1 MVMLSLM
8 TAEQQRVAATADFW
22 ATPEMRQLEK
32 DLRAL
37 QAEYS
42 KADGARIFS
51 RDLSVP
57 SKMWKMRLRMRDG
70 WQEGMR
76 RQRPR
81 HFSPPQETWI
91 EDQTVKMIKNKILN
105 AFVSCLHLAKKK
117 AAPCEAEHK
126 PKWGAVNVAYL
137 AVCERAAR
145 SFGGSLRG
153 ALPAEA
159 LEVEREAMLLALDTP
174 DFCEVDAQTSDK
186 ISGAAQTWRFCIDL
200 REVIRWTASESYPTP
215 DIRKCLDRLV
225 CNRTF
230 GSIDC
235 STMCHQIELE
245 EDSKDLLAFLPRLA
259 SWRLGLRAVARGAR
273 PVRHASCQP
282 ASMPRTPGGL
292 QPVHAFRFEA
302 GFGSELLG

>member
-1 MVMLSLM
+1 MVMLSLT

-91 EDQTVKMIKNKILN
+91 EDQTVKMIKNKILS
-105 AFVSCLHLAKKK
+105 AS
-117 AAPCEAEHK
+117 
-126 PKWGAVNVAYL
+126 G
-137 AVCERAAR
+137 R
-145 SFGGSLRG
+145 S
-153 ALPAEA
+153 
-159 LEVEREAMLLALDTP
+159 
-174 DFCEVDAQTSDK
+174 
-186 ISGAAQTWRFCIDL
+186 
-200 REVIRWTASESYPTP
+200 ASSSA
-215 DIRKCLDRLV
+215 CV
-225 CNRTF
+225 
-230 GSIDC
+230 
-235 STMCHQIELE
+235 M
-245 EDSKDLLAFLPRLA
+245 
-259 SWRLGLRAVARGAR
+259 
-273 PVRHASCQP
+273 P

-302 GFGSELLG
+302 GFCSELLG